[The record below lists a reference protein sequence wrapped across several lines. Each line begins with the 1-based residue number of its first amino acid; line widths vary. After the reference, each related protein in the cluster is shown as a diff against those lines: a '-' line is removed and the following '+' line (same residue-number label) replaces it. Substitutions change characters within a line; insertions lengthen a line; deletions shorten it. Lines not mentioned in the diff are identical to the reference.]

1 MVQWF
6 KNAGFVDIRVENF
19 VVLYGVWPKT
29 SVYGLLQAQAEAASE
44 GGPLAALKRYKQWSE
59 EEAIILASQAHTE
72 AGIVE
77 FTRCMTLD
85 SDVRGQRLDDGAW
98 YG

>member
-1 MVQWF
+1 MISVLFVQT
-6 KNAGFVDIRVENF
+6 NV
-19 VVLYGVWPKT
+19 
-29 SVYGLLQAQAEAASE
+29 SGLLQAQAEAASE

-77 FTRCMTLD
+77 FTRCMTLEYFIKHYHHF
-85 SDVRGQRLDDGAW
+85 LTI
-98 YG
+98 